1 MIGAIILAAGQS
13 RRMGT
18 QKLALPIE
26 DKPLLAHVF
35 DEVSRSRVDEVVV
48 VVSSATDALARQ
60 VLPPTATIVINPD
73 LESEMLA
80 SIRCGVKALPENCEA
95 ALIAIGDQ
103 PGINGK
109 LIDAIIA
116 AYQESRCGI
125 VVPSH
130 SGKRGHP
137 TLIAAKYF
145 PEILTYY
152 EGAGLHALLAAH
164 PADIQEVE
172 IRDPSILEDID
183 RPADYQRAIIGR
195 TQRKQ

>member
-18 QKLALPIE
+18 QKLALPIGG
-26 DKPLLAHVF
+26 KPLLAHVF
-35 DEVSRSRVDEVVV
+35 DEVSRSRVDEDVV

-103 PGINGK
+103 PGVNSK

-145 PEILTYY
+145 PEILTCY

-172 IRDPSILEDID
+172 LPDPLILEDID

-195 TQRKQ
+195 RQRKQ